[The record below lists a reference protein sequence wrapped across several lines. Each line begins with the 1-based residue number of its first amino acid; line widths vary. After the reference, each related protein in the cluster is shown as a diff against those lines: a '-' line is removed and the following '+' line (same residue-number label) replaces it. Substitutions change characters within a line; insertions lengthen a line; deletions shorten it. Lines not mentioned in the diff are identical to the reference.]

1 MLRSI
6 AEFRGSKRSTMYR
19 GTYLNEFLNLVN
31 LLESI
36 CNVFEIIVEVIGEV
50 IGKIIDQTFRLRLRE
65 ITYSRIGRWSI
76 GRECI
81 STDFLKLDVW

>member
-1 MLRSI
+1 
-6 AEFRGSKRSTMYR
+6 MYR

-65 ITYSRIGRWSI
+65 ITLVIRGSDNGLSGENALVRI
-76 GRECI
+76 
-81 STDFLKLDVW
+81 F